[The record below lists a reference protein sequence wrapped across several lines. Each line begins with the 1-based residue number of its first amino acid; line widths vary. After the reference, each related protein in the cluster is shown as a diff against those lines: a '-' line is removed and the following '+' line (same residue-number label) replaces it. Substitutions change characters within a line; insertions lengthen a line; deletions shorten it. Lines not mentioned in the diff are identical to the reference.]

1 MKKLL
6 ILLLVCLTLVSSL
19 SPAFASIEEQQQ
31 RLKHIEQ
38 EKLQKQADIN
48 VTDEEMKLN
57 QAGIEEVLIE
67 RNRLQKQMEQ
77 TGEDIRQ
84 QTAELE
90 LVQEQLDQA
99 KADVQRRQG
108 EFGERM
114 RVMYINQEQNDV
126 LPLFLK
132 SQSVEEFLTKLDFIK
147 AIVDEDKRIILEL
160 KDAQQKV
167 EELEAQIQSRL
178 SELEELQASLE
189 EDRQALRTIERIL
202 KGRQEELLARRK
214 ELEGE
219 AAVLAATSE
228 EILKSIESLR
238 LEAMRIAQANSGDRL
253 RAIEEARVHYESL
266 ERGDISLPTS
276 PYLWPTPGVVLIS
289 SPFGIR
295 PDPLFGHTVFHR
307 GIDIAGPSGSP
318 IVAAASGVVIF
329 SGSKDSYGNCVII
342 SHPDGFETLYA
353 HASENKVEIG
363 DVVEAGDVIQ
373 LMGSTGYSTGNH
385 LHFELITNGMLID
398 PLLVI
403 AP

>member
-253 RAIEEARVHYESL
+253 RAIEEARVH
-266 ERGDISLPTS
+266 
-276 PYLWPTPGVVLIS
+276 
-289 SPFGIR
+289 
-295 PDPLFGHTVFHR
+295 
-307 GIDIAGPSGSP
+307 
-318 IVAAASGVVIF
+318 
-329 SGSKDSYGNCVII
+329 
-342 SHPDGFETLYA
+342 
-353 HASENKVEIG
+353 
-363 DVVEAGDVIQ
+363 
-373 LMGSTGYSTGNH
+373 
-385 LHFELITNGMLID
+385 
-398 PLLVI
+398 
-403 AP
+403 